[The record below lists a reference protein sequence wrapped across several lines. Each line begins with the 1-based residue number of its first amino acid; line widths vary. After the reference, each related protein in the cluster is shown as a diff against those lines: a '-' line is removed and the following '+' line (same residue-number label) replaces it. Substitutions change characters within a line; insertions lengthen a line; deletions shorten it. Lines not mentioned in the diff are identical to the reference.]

1 MERAKKECILEA
13 AARAFSRAGFKKA
26 SVDEIAKDA
35 GVAKGTVYL
44 ASDSKEHL
52 FFQSVHRE
60 VREVVGELSKL
71 IDPTQP
77 ADQLLQDVARQAVMI
92 VNQRPLVRG
101 LFACDFHAQLPRW
114 VDQMEELRAL
124 GRTNIV
130 EILRLGQRQGR
141 FRAEL
146 DVDEVAKI
154 LQDLMIATYM
164 FYVQGGQIDVEAV
177 VKRGAVG
184 MDLILNGIRR
194 QGK

>member
-60 VREVVGELSKL
+60 VREVVGQLSKL

-77 ADQLLQDVARQAVMI
+77 ADQLLQDVARQALLI
-92 VNQRPLVRG
+92 VSERPLVRG

-114 VDQMEELRAL
+114 ADQMEELRAL

-130 EILRLGQRQGR
+130 EILRLGQRQGA
-141 FRAEL
+141 FRSDLAI
-146 DVDEVAKI
+146 DEVAKI
-154 LQDLMIATYM
+154 LQDLMIATFM
-164 FYVQGGQIDVEAV
+164 LNFRDGQSDLERVTR
-177 VKRGAVG
+177 RGAVAL
-184 MDLILNGIRR
+184 DLILNGIRK
-194 QGK
+194 QEK

>member
-1 MERAKKECILEA
+1 A
-13 AARAFSRAGFKKA
+13 
-26 SVDEIAKDA
+26 
-35 GVAKGTVYL
+35 
-44 ASDSKEHL
+44 
-52 FFQSVHRE
+52 
-60 VREVVGELSKL
+60 
-71 IDPTQP
+71 
-77 ADQLLQDVARQAVMI
+77 I

-114 VDQMEELRAL
+114 ADQMEELRAL

-141 FRAEL
+141 FRVDL

-164 FYVQGGQIDVEAV
+164 FYVRDGQIDVEAV
-177 VKRGAVG
+177 VKRGGVG

-194 QGK
+194 QEK

>member
-60 VREVVGELSKL
+60 VRELVGELSKL

-77 ADQLLQDVARQAVMI
+77 ADQLLQDVARQAVAM
-92 VNQRPLVRG
+92 VSQRPLVRG

-114 VDQMEELRAL
+114 ADQMEELRAL

-141 FRAEL
+141 FRAEIEI
-146 DVDEVAKI
+146 DEVARI

-164 FYVQGGQIDVEAV
+164 FHMRDGEIDLEAV
-177 VKRGAVG
+177 MRRGAVAH
-184 MDLILNGIRR
+184 DLILNGIRK
-194 QGK
+194 QQQ

>member
-77 ADQLLQDVARQAVMI
+77 ADQLLQEVARQAVRI
-92 VNQRPLVRG
+92 VSERPLVRG
-101 LFACDFHAQLPRW
+101 LFACEFHSQLPRW

-130 EILRLGQRQGR
+130 EILRLGQRQGL
-141 FRAEL
+141 FRADLEI
-146 DVDEVAKI
+146 DEVARV
-154 LQDLMIATYM
+154 LQDLMITTYM
-164 FYVQGGQIDVEAV
+164 FHVRDGEIDVEAV
-177 VKRGAVG
+177 LRRGAVG
-184 MDLILNGIRR
+184 LDLILNGIRK

>member
-26 SVDEIAKDA
+26 SVDEIAKEA

-52 FFQSVHRE
+52 FFQAVHRE
-60 VREVVGELSKL
+60 VRELVGELSKL

-77 ADQLLQDVARQAVMI
+77 AEQLLQEVARAAVVMI
-92 VNQRPLVRG
+92 SQRPLVRS
-101 LFACDFHAQLPRW
+101 LFACEFHELLPRW
-114 VDQMEELRAL
+114 ADQMEELRAL

-141 FRAEL
+141 FRTDLEI
-146 DVDEVAKI
+146 DEVARL
-154 LQDLMIATYM
+154 LQDLMIAT
-164 FYVQGGQIDVEAV
+164 
-177 VKRGAVG
+177 
-184 MDLILNGIRR
+184 
-194 QGK
+194 